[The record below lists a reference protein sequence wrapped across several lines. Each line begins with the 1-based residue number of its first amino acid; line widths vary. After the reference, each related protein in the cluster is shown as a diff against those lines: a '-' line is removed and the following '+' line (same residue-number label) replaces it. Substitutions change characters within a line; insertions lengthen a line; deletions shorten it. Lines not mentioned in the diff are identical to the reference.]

1 MCSHPQVRRRDA
13 ATQQGDALKGATLR
27 EGVICGRTA
36 IPQNARTH
44 KTLLRSIF
52 SHRTRGLA
60 FYPFTF
66 KS

>member
-1 MCSHPQVRRRDA
+1 MLAPRVRRRDA
-13 ATQQGDALKGATLR
+13 ATQQGDALEGATLR

>member
-1 MCSHPQVRRRDA
+1 MCSPPEFDDEMLPLSKE
-13 ATQQGDALKGATLR
+13 DALEGATLR

-44 KTLLRSIF
+44 RTLLRSIF